1 MRTTLMIVPGV
12 VLGLLVGWQGEATGQ
27 VQPTKIA
34 LEYAP
39 AAVDNPMK
47 GLVPYAGQG
56 REFPHSLEFDYVSLS
71 EVMTGYESFDWE
83 PLERRLDAIASRGN
97 QAVFRVFLEYPGRL
111 GVIPE
116 FLIRDGLTVHRYVVA
131 DTDGK
136 EVETP
141 DYEDE
146 RLRRALRSFISALG
160 ERYDGDPRLGFLTA
174 GLLGHWG
181 EWHTYPRSELF
192 ASKAVQEEVLD
203 AFEGAFSTTPVL
215 LRYPAGD
222 DHDRMASNA
231 ARGFGYHDDSFA
243 WATLDTGRREDF
255 WFFVPLL
262 KAAGPKALEKWK
274 THPIGGEIRPEA
286 WGKVFDEDPGDDR
299 IQNFRTCVE
308 VTHAS
313 WLLDSGMSRRN
324 VPESRRRRA
333 DDAVRGM
340 GYEFHVP
347 TVEIGPDREGSRT
360 VTVEIDNRGVAPFY
374 VDWTP
379 EFGLL
384 GEDGAVITF
393 PCDGSLIGLL
403 PGDPPRQWTGTIATG
418 SDEPSQW
425 TLMLRIPNP
434 LPNGNPIR
442 FANATQ
448 DADRPG
454 WLTLGTITP

>member
-1 MRTTLMIVPGV
+1 MIVHGV
-12 VLGLLVGWQGEATGQ
+12 VLVFLGSSLGAEKAEET
-27 VQPTKIA
+27 PTRIE

-39 AAVDNPMK
+39 AAVRNPLK

-56 REFPHSLEFDYVSLS
+56 REFPHSLEFDYVSFG
-71 EVMTGYESFDWE
+71 EVMTGYDSFDWQ
-83 PLERRLDAIASRGN
+83 PLERRLDAIAARGN

-131 DTDGK
+131 DTNGK

-146 RLRRALRSFISALG
+146 RLRRALRSFITAMG
-160 ERYDGDPRLGFLTA
+160 KRYDGDPRLGFLTA

-192 ASKAVQEEVLD
+192 ASKAVQEDVLD
-203 AFEGAFSTTPVL
+203 AFESAFQTTPIL
-215 LRYPAGD
+215 LRYPAGGAN
-222 DHDRMASNA
+222 DRMASNA
-231 ARGFGYHDDSFA
+231 KRGFGYHDDSFA
-243 WATLDTGRREDF
+243 WATLETGRRQDF
-255 WFFVPLL
+255 WYFVPLL
-262 KAAGPKALEKWK
+262 NAAGPEAREKWK

-286 WGKVFDEDPGDDR
+286 WGKVFDQEPGDDR
-299 IQNFRTCVE
+299 IQDFRRCVE
-308 VTHAS
+308 ETHAS
-313 WLLDSGMSRRN
+313 WLMDSGMSRRN
-324 VPESRRRRA
+324 VPEARRQRAEEEVRR
-333 DDAVRGM
+333 M

-347 TVEIGPDREGSRT
+347 TVEIGPLRDGSRT
-360 VTVEIDNRGVAPFY
+360 VTVAIENRGIAPFY
-374 VDWTP
+374 VDWNP

-384 GEDGAVITF
+384 EDEGELITF

-403 PGDPPRQWTGTIATG
+403 PGEPPRQWTGTIPLDSEDRLKG
-418 SDEPSQW
+418 
-425 TLMLRIPNP
+425 TLMLRVPNP
-434 LPNGNPIR
+434 LPNGIPIR

-454 WLTLGTITP
+454 WLTLGRINP